1 MTKKIENKNTVEKEE
16 KKNVVENKT
25 ETKKVDESLNK
36 KIDKIVD
43 KNLDAK
49 VDKIIDENLDE
60 KVDKIVDENLDE
72 KVDKIVDE
80 NLDEKVDKLVDET
93 LSIKVDKLV
102 AEKLKEEKR
111 ANLSKGLI
119 FVLVMALILALIY
132 IAYDKGF
139 IPKPSTSN
147 TDIVDNKNNDK
158 DDDKNTDND
167 GDSQTDKDLVVK
179 LEVND
184 NIVTDTYNRV
194 TRSTKECGVWEYFKD
209 TRVSA
214 NALKNEFVYEVAVV
228 NAEDM
233 FGKMNLTEEQFSK
246 VVSNIFGKSYN
257 YNHVQYTGK
266 CARFIYNWN
275 TKSYDYQSE
284 LACGGTCAVTDF
296 KKVVGAYKEDN
307 KLTIEVGVLF
317 VDYNNGDIKYYKDYN
332 HTTGVTGLAF
342 TSTDSFVL
350 ADTEEN
356 ARKGTIYDMVF
367 ELEDGNY
374 VYRYTE
380 PTNK

>member
-1 MTKKIENKNTVEKEE
+1 MAKKEENNDIKNTVKSTGENKNSKVD
-16 KKNVVENKT
+16 NVNIENDKVDA
-25 ETKKVDESLNK
+25 KKVEASLNR

-43 KNLDAK
+43 KSLDEK
-49 VDKIIDENLDE
+49 VDKILDENLDD

-80 NLDEKVDKLVDET
+80 TLSLKVDKLVDQ
-93 LSIKVDKLV
+93 
-102 AEKLKEEKR
+102 KLKENNK
-111 ANLSKGLI
+111 NNISKALI
-119 FVLVMALILALIY
+119 FILVVTLILALIY

-139 IPKPSTSN
+139 IPKPSTG
-147 TDIVDNKNNDK
+147 NNDVVDTK
-158 DDDKNTDND
+158 DDDKDSDTSNDKDNTSDN
-167 GDSQTDKDLVVK
+167 DLVVK
-179 LEVND
+179 LDVND
-184 NIVTDTYNRV
+184 DIVTNTYNRV

-209 TRVSA
+209 TRVSVTS
-214 NALKNEFVYEVAVV
+214 LKNELVYEVAVV
-228 NAEDM
+228 SAEDM

-266 CARFIYNWN
+266 CAKFIYNWN

-284 LACGGTCAVTDF
+284 MACGGTCTVTDY
-296 KKVVGAYKEDN
+296 KKVVGAYKEGN

-317 VDYNNGDIKYYKDYN
+317 AQYNNGDVSYYKDYN
-332 HTTGVTGLAF
+332 HTTLARGL
-342 TSTDSFVL
+342 TYSNDSFIL
-350 ADTEEN
+350 DDTEDN

>member
-1 MTKKIENKNTVEKEE
+1 MAKKEENNDIKNTVKSTGENKNSKAD
-16 KKNVVENKT
+16 NVNIENDKVDA
-25 ETKKVDESLNK
+25 KKVEASLNR

-43 KNLDAK
+43 KSLDEK
-49 VDKIIDENLDE
+49 VDKILDENLDD

-80 NLDEKVDKLVDET
+80 TLSLKVDKLVDQ
-93 LSIKVDKLV
+93 
-102 AEKLKEEKR
+102 KLKENKK
-111 ANLSKGLI
+111 NNISKALI
-119 FVLVMALILALIY
+119 FILVMALILALIY

-139 IPKPSTSN
+139 IPKPSTG
-147 TDIVDNKNNDK
+147 NNDVVDTK
-158 DDDKNTDND
+158 DDDKDSDTSNDKDNTSDN
-167 GDSQTDKDLVVK
+167 DLVVK
-179 LEVND
+179 LDVND
-184 NIVTDTYNRV
+184 DIVTNTYNRV

-209 TRVSA
+209 TRVSVTS
-214 NALKNEFVYEVAVV
+214 LKNEFVYDVAVV
-228 NAEDM
+228 SAEDM

-266 CARFIYNWN
+266 CAKFIYNWN

-284 LACGGTCAVTDF
+284 MACGGTCTVTDY
-296 KKVVGAYKEDN
+296 KKVVGAYKEGN

-317 VDYNNGDIKYYKDYN
+317 AQYNNGDVSYYKDYN
-332 HTTGVTGLAF
+332 HTTLARGL
-342 TSTDSFVL
+342 TYSNDSFIL
-350 ADTEEN
+350 DDTENN

-374 VYRYTE
+374 VYKYTE

>member
-1 MTKKIENKNTVEKEE
+1 MAKKEENNDIKNTVKSTGENKNSKAD
-16 KKNVVENKT
+16 NVNIENDKVDA
-25 ETKKVDESLNK
+25 KKVEASLNR

-43 KNLDAK
+43 KS
-49 VDKIIDENLDE
+49 LDE
-60 KVDKIVDENLDE
+60 KVDKILDENLDD

-80 NLDEKVDKLVDET
+80 NLDEKVDKLVDQ
-93 LSIKVDKLV
+93 
-102 AEKLKEEKR
+102 KLKENKK
-111 ANLSKGLI
+111 NNISKALI
-119 FVLVMALILALIY
+119 FILVVALILALIY

-139 IPKPSTSN
+139 IPKPSTG
-147 TDIVDNKNNDK
+147 NNDVVDTK
-158 DDDKNTDND
+158 DDDKDSDTSNDKDNTSDN
-167 GDSQTDKDLVVK
+167 DLVVK
-179 LEVND
+179 LDVND
-184 NIVTDTYNRV
+184 DIVTNTYNRV

-209 TRVSA
+209 TRVSVTS
-214 NALKNEFVYEVAVV
+214 LKNEFVYEVAVV
-228 NAEDM
+228 SAEDM

-266 CARFIYNWN
+266 CAKFIYNWN

-284 LACGGTCAVTDF
+284 MACGGTCTVTDY
-296 KKVVGAYKEDN
+296 KKVVGAYKEGN

-317 VDYNNGDIKYYKDYN
+317 AQYNNGDVSYYKDYN
-332 HTTGVTGLAF
+332 HTTLARGL
-342 TSTDSFVL
+342 TYSNDSFIL
-350 ADTEEN
+350 DDTEDN

>member
-1 MTKKIENKNTVEKEE
+1 MAKKEENNSMKEDKSIVENKNDA
-16 KKNVVENKT
+16 KKSEVA
-25 ETKKVDESLNK
+25 LNK

-43 KNLDAK
+43 Q
-49 VDKIIDENLDE
+49 NLDE
-60 KVDKIVDENLDE
+60 KVDKILDENLD
-72 KVDKIVDE
+72 D
-80 NLDEKVDKLVDET
+80 KVDKLVDET
-93 LSIKVDKLV
+93 LSLKVDKLV
-102 AEKLKEEKR
+102 EEKLKENKK
-111 ANLSKGLI
+111 NNISKALI
-119 FVLVMALILALIY
+119 FILVMALILTLIY

-139 IPKPSTSN
+139 IPKPSTGNNDVVDTKNDN
-147 TDIVDNKNNDK
+147 TDSNNND
-158 DDDKNTDND
+158 DKYNTNDND
-167 GDSQTDKDLVVK
+167 SIIK
-179 LEVND
+179 LDVND
-184 NIVTDTYNRV
+184 DIVTSTYNRV
-194 TRSTKECGVWEYFKD
+194 TRSVRECGVWEYFKD
-209 TRVSA
+209 TRVSV
-214 NALKNEFVYEVAVV
+214 NSLKNEFVYEVAVV
-228 NAEDM
+228 SAEDM

-284 LACGGTCAVTDF
+284 MACGGTCTVTDY
-296 KKVVGAYKEDN
+296 KRIVGAYREGN

-317 VDYNNGDIKYYKDYN
+317 AQYNNGDIAYYKDYN
-332 HTTGVTGLAF
+332 HTTLITGL
-342 TSTDSFVL
+342 TYSNDLYMV
-350 ADTEEN
+350 ADTEDN